1 MPGVPED
8 FGLRL
13 AGFVDAGTMYGNKV
27 STSQT
32 VKDDNSI
39 RASAGIGVMWASPF
53 GPIRVDYAVP
63 IAKEDYDEEQ
73 RFRFGMSNTF

>member
-1 MPGVPED
+1 M
-8 FGLRL
+8 
-13 AGFVDAGTMYGNKV
+13 
-27 STSQT
+27 
-32 VKDDNSI
+32 KDDNSI